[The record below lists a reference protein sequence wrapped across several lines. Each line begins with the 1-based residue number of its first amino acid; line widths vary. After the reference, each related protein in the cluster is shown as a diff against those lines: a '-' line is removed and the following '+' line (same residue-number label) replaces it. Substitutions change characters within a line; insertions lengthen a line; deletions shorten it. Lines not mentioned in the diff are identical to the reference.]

1 MVYRHLSMNYLT
13 NYKQLSYLF
22 GILKT
27 STILIC
33 QTSSGLLQDVLSKTL
48 TQFVRFGLQWLL
60 NFHLNLDL
68 DIVSSLSPT
77 NKTIMY
83 IMQRTNPQ

>member
-1 MVYRHLSMNYLT
+1 MVFYHLSMNHLT

-33 QTSSGLLQDVLSKTL
+33 QTSSGLLQDVLSKPL
-48 TQFVRFGLQWLL
+48 P
-60 NFHLNLDL
+60 
-68 DIVSSLSPT
+68 SL
-77 NKTIMY
+77 
-83 IMQRTNPQ
+83 